1 MEPASFGTLNYFVL
15 GLYLTAMLGVGAYF
29 SRKQEDSEMFFLA
42 GRKLPWLAVA
52 MSMYA
57 SLTSAVT
64 YLGVPGTAYAENIS
78 LVIVCI
84 MSPIVAP
91 FILLI
96 FYPLYHRLRVTTSYE
111 YINKRF
117 GQGAH
122 RTVAALFVLARLGWL
137 GTVVYAP
144 AMALSIVSGIPLWS
158 CIGMMGLLATAYTAL
173 GGLAAV
179 VWTDVIQFVILIG
192 GAVWVAV
199 SLVNGFDGGVE
210 HIMAVAR
217 ET

>member
-1 MEPASFGTLNYFVL
+1 MDTFGTLNYLVL

-29 SRKQEDSEMFFLA
+29 ARRQENSEMFFLA
-42 GRKLPWLAVA
+42 GRRLPWLAVA

-111 YINKRF
+111 YIHHRF
-117 GQGAH
+117 GRGAH

-137 GTVVYAP
+137 EP
-144 AMALSIVSGIPLWS
+144 S
-158 CIGMMGLLATAYTAL
+158 
-173 GGLAAV
+173 
-179 VWTDVIQFVILIG
+179 
-192 GAVWVAV
+192 
-199 SLVNGFDGGVE
+199 
-210 HIMAVAR
+210 R
-217 ET
+217 